1 MYAGFVP
8 MTQAD
13 LDDPARRH
21 STTMHTPRLNMKEV
35 KYTPEQLG
43 YLLEQLD
50 DAMKAIPFE
59 KNSTLKEHVELGLK
73 AVVELQR
80 RYHWSMVPCPCK
92 SYMCT
97 AKDYEAQIQ
106 NKLAL
111 GQMVET
117 VQGMLIKSS
126 PIEKTAPLEKSA
138 PPEKKPTETEKK
150 LRLWKDKEAD
160 RTIEDF
166 CRKSGGRLLETYVK
180 AIVDID
186 RLDKIQKLAR
196 DEEGTEETKEVEFE
210 ANEVDDEEK
219 EEVIEMFS
227 DDGRDHTD
235 GADIVDKPN
244 DKRFDAYTDDLT
256 VLYKAWKD
264 GALSSEDFTYN
275 AQHCMTYHFEL
286 N

>member
-13 LDDPARRH
+13 LDNPASRY
-21 STTMHTPRLNMKEV
+21 STSMHTPRLNMKEV

-50 DAMKAIPFE
+50 DKMEAIPFE

-80 RYHWSMVPCPCK
+80 RYIWSMVPSPCK
-92 SYMCT
+92 TYMCT

-111 GQMVET
+111 GQIVET
-117 VQGMLIKSS
+117 VQGIVAKSD
-126 PIEKTAPLEKSA
+126 EKSA
-138 PPEKKPTETEKK
+138 LPEKKEEEKPTVMETEKK
-150 LRLWKDKEAD
+150 LKLSKDKLAD

-166 CRKSGGRLLETYVK
+166 CRKSGGRLIETYVK
-180 AIVDID
+180 AIEGID
-186 RLDKIQKLAR
+186 RLDKNQKLAR
-196 DEEGTEETKEVEFE
+196 DEEGTEEAKEVEFE
-210 ANEVDDEEK
+210 ANEVDDEEE